1 MGNMRAN
8 KRFNKKRGGYG
19 SAKLEAMVP
28 AAVVPTTQHA
38 EKKKKS
44 LPVENKMPAIPVV
57 AVQEPA
63 VVVDPY
69 RQALAI
75 FAEGWAR
82 CTFTTK
88 SRRPEKWAS
97 ICYSRDIIMSLE
109 TLARYSRHALA
120 MVMSSHNRSTTTHEH
135 AANCCMAAYLVDV
148 LAFYH
153 FYGHPDNCS
162 KTTEALGKAAAAMA
176 RCLPNHPTLGTEAPA
191 KPFSNVLG
199 RMDHVRRSI
208 VGEKKRKPDDFVPV
222 VYWTMKELDRK
233 HTDVVITASKQ
244 LNELTDSAI
253 VSDLYPASELYA
265 GQHVNPLLANT
276 ALGLHGLH
284 LEHYLQEEI
293 FEVIRANTAVFD
305 YSLSCFPTFGTL
317 ENGPW
322 LGTGPKLAALTSGD
336 KLPRQVLD
344 IQAARKNLM
353 GRKEPTAKPTA
364 EPEIQPIQQSV
375 FEQMLT
381 SASVGKRSQASPS
394 TLTERAAKRA
404 RQQSTPTS
412 PASGLIDSTR
422 TATSTPASS
431 VVRPAAVIRSSS
443 DPGVSAG
450 APPFVNEPL
459 ANVIIQNTTEVEY
472 SATIESQPTDHDL
485 TQSTP
490 PMPPFVQTACN
501 GVAALEEVLTGLS
514 QSFPAGRSSQPPLSP
529 VTTADNTELDR
540 T

>member
-8 KRFNKKRGGYG
+8 KRFNRKRGGYG
-19 SAKLEAMVP
+19 PAKLEAMAS
-28 AAVVPTTQHA
+28 AAVVPTSQHA
-38 EKKKKS
+38 EKKKS
-44 LPVENKMPAIPVV
+44 LPVENKMPAVPVV

-63 VVVDPY
+63 VVADPY

-88 SRRPEKWAS
+88 SRRPEKWAA
-97 ICYSRDIIMSLE
+97 ICYSRDVVMSLE
-109 TLARYSRHALA
+109 TLARYSRHALN

-148 LAFYH
+148 LSFYH
-153 FYGHPDNCS
+153 FFGHPDNCS
-162 KTTEALGKAAAAMA
+162 KTTEALGKAAAALA

-233 HTDVVITASKQ
+233 HTDVVIAASKQ
-244 LNELTDSAI
+244 LNELTDPAI

-265 GQHVNPLLANT
+265 GQHINPLLANT
-276 ALGLHGLH
+276 ELGLHELH
-284 LEHYLQEEI
+284 LEQYLQEEI
-293 FEVIRANTAVFD
+293 FEVIRSNTAVFD
-305 YSLSCFPTFGTL
+305 YSLSCFPSFGTL

-344 IQAARKNLM
+344 IQTARKNLM
-353 GRKEPTAKPTA
+353 GRKEPTAKPA
-364 EPEIQPIQQSV
+364 VEPEIQPIQQSV
-375 FEQMLT
+375 FEQMLI
-381 SASVGKRSQASPS
+381 SASTGKRSQMLTS
-394 TLTERAAKRA
+394 TVTEPAAKRI
-404 RQQSTPTS
+404 RQQSTSVSSVP
-412 PASGLIDSTR
+412 GLIDSDT
-422 TATSTPASS
+422 TSAPASS

-450 APPFVNEPL
+450 ATPFVNEPL
-459 ANVIIQNTTEVEY
+459 ANVIIQNTTEVQY
-472 SATIESQPTDHDL
+472 SATIESQPADPNL
-485 TQSTP
+485 AQSAAPTP
-490 PMPPFVQTACN
+490 SFVQTACN
-501 GVAALEEVLTGLS
+501 SAAALEDVLTNLS
-514 QSFPAGRSSQPPLSP
+514 QSFPAGTSSEAPLSP
-529 VTTADNTELDR
+529 VTTADNTELD
-540 T
+540 TN